1 MAQIQEQV
9 LKTKGPVLFAESKK
23 LIANILVATDFSPA
37 SEQALEYAL
46 SFARAYDAKLHLLHV
61 LVMDSLTSREL
72 GGALREKLYREA
84 CEKMDHTLELGRF
97 VGVPHEVTVEEGSL
111 WPVISRQI
119 EKNQID
125 LVVIGTHGATTVE
138 RMFLGSSAE
147 QVFRQSQV
155 PVLTVGPK
163 ILQEPLY
170 GIEPKNILLAT
181 ELDGGA
187 ERKTQYAFSLAQ
199 EHRSR
204 LTMLHVIPQSY
215 TEPALLER
223 EAITSQ
229 LRGLLPQELELHCL
243 PIFRVEQGDPVR
255 EILRVAA
262 EIHADLIV
270 LGAKPRSLLGDYL
283 PRTKAYQI
291 VSKAPCPVLTVQ
303 S

>member
-1 MAQIQEQV
+1 MAQVQQQV
-9 LKTKGPVLFAESKK
+9 LKTKESILLAEPEK

-46 SFARAYDAKLHLLHV
+46 SFARAYDAKVYLLHV
-61 LVMDSLTSREL
+61 LVMDSLTAREL
-72 GGALREKLYREA
+72 GGTLRERLYREA
-84 CEKMDHTLELGRF
+84 RDKMDRTLELGRF
-97 VGVPHEVTVEEGSL
+97 VGVPHEVIVEEGSL
-111 WPVISRQI
+111 WPVISAQM

-125 LVVIGTHGATTVE
+125 LVVIGTHGARVVE
-138 RMFLGSSAE
+138 RMLLGSSAE

-181 ELDGGA
+181 ELEGGA

-199 EHRSR
+199 EHRSK
-204 LTMLHVIPQSY
+204 LTMLHVVPKSY
-215 TEPALLER
+215 TELTLLER
-223 EAITSQ
+223 DAITSQ
-229 LRGLLPQELELHCL
+229 LRGLLPHELELHCL
-243 PIFRVEQGDPVR
+243 PIFRVEQGEPAE
-255 EILRVAA
+255 EILRAA
-262 EIHADLIV
+262 GEIHADLIV
-270 LGAKPRSLLGDYL
+270 LGAKPKSLLGEYL